1 MKKLVLIFFASV
13 LTSFFLGPVGAQAP
27 TKLTVYTNWFA
38 EPGHGGYYA
47 ALKDGLYEA
56 RGLDVDLI
64 QGGPQVNVAALLASG
79 RADVAMFAGGQLL
92 SARAEGLPLVA
103 LFATYQTSPQALM
116 SHAENPVADFSD
128 LAGRSVAVTPGAT
141 YWRYIEKKY
150 GLEGKVQVLNYNG
163 QLANW
168 LLDDDAVTQSY
179 TTAEPFFA
187 AAEGARPVTLLA
199 ADSGFNPYTDVMA
212 TTESFLAEHP
222 DAVKAFVEA
231 SRRGWE
237 HFLASPTDYVDV
249 LKAANDSITSE
260 QVVWSTEQARPL
272 IVPEGREVGSMTLE
286 RWEELYT
293 QFVALGL
300 IDKGALEVQSLLYH
314 PLE

>member
-1 MKKLVLIFFASV
+1 MKKLVFVFIAFTFA
-13 LTSFFLGPVGAQAP
+13 LAGAQTP

-56 RGLDVDLI
+56 RGLDVDLV

-79 RADVAMFAGGQLL
+79 RADVAMFGGGQLM

-116 SHAENPVADFSD
+116 SHAENPVESFGD
-128 LAGRSVAVTPGAT
+128 LAGRAVAVTPGAT

-150 GLEGKVQVLNYNG
+150 GLEGEVQVLNYNG

-168 LLDDDAVTQSY
+168 LLDEDAVTQSY
-179 TTAEPFFA
+179 VTAEPFFA
-187 AAEGARPVTLLA
+187 AAEGAKPVTLLA

-212 TTESFLAEHP
+212 TTETFLAEHP
-222 DAVKAFVEA
+222 DAVEAFVEA
-231 SRRGWE
+231 SRRGWTR
-237 HFLASPTDYVDV
+237 FLASPTDYVDV
-249 LKAANDSITSE
+249 LKEANDSVTSE
-260 QVVWSTEQARPL
+260 QVVWSTERARSL
-272 IVPEGREVGSMTLE
+272 IEPEGREVGSMTLE
-286 RWEELYT
+286 RWEELYN
-293 QFVALGL
+293 QFVDLGL
-300 IDKGALEVQSLLYH
+300 IDQDALEVQSLLYN